1 MPGITLK
8 NIPDPLYHRLVDAAH
23 SHHRSL
29 TKEIVFALES
39 YVQQSTQDKT
49 VVLEQIREVRSRYS
63 PTITVEDIASWKES
77 GRP

>member
-8 NIPDPLYHRLVDAAH
+8 NIPVPLYNRLVEAAH

-39 YVQQSTQDKT
+39 YVKQPSQDKT
-49 VVLEQIREVRSRYS
+49 ALLEQIRGVRGSYS
-63 PTITVEDIASWKES
+63 TTITEADISDWKES
-77 GRP
+77 GRL